1 MQGLS
6 NETFTSIFPHNF
18 KLKEITPVFKRKDSL
33 NKGNYRPFSVF
44 PRTYTILEKLMQ
56 NG

>member
-6 NETFTSIFPHNF
+6 NETFTSSFPHNF
-18 KLKEITPVFKRKDSL
+18 KLKEIIPVFKRKDSL
-33 NKGNYRPFSVF
+33 NKENYRPFSVL
-44 PRTYTILEKLMQ
+44 PRTYKILEKLMQ